1 MFHSLSLSSCAL
13 KRGSY
18 ARVVMATTSSTPLTY
33 RTPTRCTPHHH
44 HLTNTHTHT
53 DTHTLALSKTLS
65 NTHTRTV
72 LNSARCAVPSTTS
85 HANQRRETVRNVF
98 ESARE
103 KRHLSQAKQLI
114 INQITHTHTLRNLSN
129 QAFSTLYKLNVL
141 LLLLLLFTSMYA
153 DAKDANKRKN

>member
-1 MFHSLSLSSCAL
+1 MQTSDPSSTHYTETTRVSTLLMCFTLSLSSCVL

-18 ARVVMATTSSTPLTY
+18 VRVVMATTSSTPLTY

-44 HLTNTHTHT
+44 HLTNTHS
-53 DTHTLALSKTLS
+53 LSQKRS
-65 NTHTRTV
+65 QTHTRTHTRNPHTHTV

-85 HANQRRETVRNVF
+85 HVSQRRETVRNVF

-114 INQITHTHTLRNLSN
+114 INQITHTHTHTHSETFRIKL
-129 QAFSTLYKLNVL
+129 FPLYI
-141 LLLLLLFTSMYA
+141 S
-153 DAKDANKRKN
+153 